1 MSYCVHCGVKLSD
14 AEKVCPL
21 CGTEVIDVHRPLSC
35 EVNPLFPDYKDTFTI
50 INKKFMVMSM
60 SIIMAIPVFV
70 TIIVDLLVSPGL
82 SWSLYLLGSILLA
95 WTLIVI
101 PKNICKNPYICIVCD
116 VIMSLFLLLIINLL
130 GDKGPWL
137 WQLALPLCLSLG
149 VLAMLVTFIMRRHG
163 RRRLAKYAIS
173 GLLLCFYLVEIDA
186 LVHLFRINYF
196 ALSWSL
202 YAAAPTV
209 VLSVALLIV
218 ASVTPLYE
226 WVRRNMFA

>member
-1 MSYCVHCGVKLSD
+1 MSD

-35 EVNPLFPDYKDTFTI
+35 EVNPLFPAIKDTST
-50 INKKFMVMSM
+50 INKKFLVISM

-70 TIIVDLLVSPGL
+70 TIIVDLLVTPGL

-95 WTLIVI
+95 WTLVVI
-101 PKNICKNPYICIVCD
+101 PKNICKNPYICIFCD
-116 VIMSLFLLLIINLL
+116 MIMTCILLLIINLL
-130 GDKGPWL
+130 SDKGPWL

-149 VLAMLVTFIMRRHG
+149 VLAMLITFIMRR
-163 RRRLAKYAIS
+163 RRRRHLAKYAIS

-186 LVHLFRINYF
+186 LVHLFRFNHF

-202 YAAAPTV
+202 YAAAPTL
-209 VLSVALLIV
+209 VLSIALLIV